1 MASTP
6 GYDGSVAA
14 ADLGG
19 TPAALKP
26 MLPLLS
32 IINMAVG
39 FFGLQIGFA
48 LQNANASR
56 IFSSLGAEA
65 DTLALFWL
73 AGPVTGLIIQPIVGY
88 LSDRTWNRFGRRRP
102 YFFAGALLASFALIF
117 MPYSPAL
124 WIAASSLW
132 ILDSALNISMEPF
145 RAFVG
150 DNLSTKQRT
159 LGYALQG
166 FFIGAG
172 GYVGS
177 KLPQWATD
185 WFGAANTADA
195 LAVPD
200 SLKLAFIVGAGLLFV
215 SVLWTILTSREYAP
229 AELQAFE
236 AADTSALAQA
246 RQADRPVPEARAF
259 FIAAAVAAA
268 VALGALLLILTNV
281 AERQLGVFVVMVAV
295 LGALFAYNGVRLS
308 GGGGTNMV
316 GSLMDDLAT
325 MPTLMKR
332 LALVQFCSWFA
343 FFTLWVYLNSAV
355 TSHHFGTTDPTSDAF
370 GEGSLAVNDIFAI
383 YSLVAWG
390 FSLLIPIITRAI
402 GLKPTYALSLL
413 IGGLSF
419 ISIWLFPP
427 SLFWLSAV
435 GIGIVWACVL
445 TLPYAMLA
453 DALPADRMGTYMG
466 IFNYF
471 IVIPQLLVGTIMGT
485 VLSKLLGGETVLTL
499 IVGGGVMMLGA
510 VMLLFVPYKAPD
522 AAS

>member
-1 MASTP
+1 MTATTET
-6 GYDGSVAA
+6 GLHIDAR
-14 ADLGG
+14 
-19 TPAALKP
+19 KP
-26 MLPLLS
+26 NLPILS
-32 IINMAVG
+32 ILNMAVG

-65 DTLALFWL
+65 STLALFWL

-88 LSDRTWNRFGRRRP
+88 MSDRTWTRFGRRRP
-102 YFFAGALLASFALIF
+102 YFFAGALLASIALIF

-150 DNLSTKQRT
+150 DNLNTKQRT

-177 KLPQWATD
+177 KLPEWATK
-185 WFGAANTADA
+185 FGASNTADA

-200 SLKLAFIVGAGLLFV
+200 SLKVAFLIGAGLLFI
-215 SVLWTILTSREYAP
+215 SVLWTILTSSEYAP
-229 AELQAFE
+229 ETLRAYES
-236 AADTSALAQA
+236 ADTSELAKA
-246 RQADRPVPEARAF
+246 RQAERVVPGWQGFVIWAVGF
-259 FIAAAVAAA
+259 F
-268 VALGALLLILTNV
+268 ALSLLTLALILTDV
-281 AERQLGVFVVMVAV
+281 AERQLIVFTVMVAI
-295 LGALFAYNGVRLS
+295 LGLLLLYNGLRLK
-308 GGGGTNMV
+308 GGHAAGMV
-316 GSLMDDLAT
+316 GGLMDDLAT
-325 MPTLMKR
+325 MPLLMKR

-355 TSHHFGTTDPTSDAF
+355 TSHHFGTTDPTSEAF
-370 GEGSLAVNDIFAI
+370 GAGSLAVNNIFAV
-383 YSLVAWG
+383 YSLMAWG
-390 FSLLIPIITRAI
+390 FSLLIPVITRAI
-402 GLKPTYALSLL
+402 GLKTTYALSLL

-419 ISIWLFPP
+419 ISIWLFPA
-427 SLFWLSAV
+427 SLFWVSAL

-471 IVIPQLLVGTIMGT
+471 IVIPQLLVGTVMGT

-499 IVGGGVMMLGA
+499 IVAGAVMMLGA
-510 VMLLFVPYKAPD
+510 VLLVFVPYKQAE
-522 AAS
+522 